1 MENNKTSQ
9 EFWEGMPVNI
19 LENHQVIDRAVV
31 LGIKDKRIT
40 IQSLRL
46 FPQETSKFI
55 QVGEEDGKISWALI
69 GEGAFGEP
77 CFSERGPFY
86 TMAQARA

>member
-1 MENNKTSQ
+1 MMENNQ
-9 EFWEGMPVNI
+9 RQDFWAGMPINI

-31 LGIKDKRIT
+31 LDIKDKRIT
-40 IQSLRL
+40 IKSLQL
-46 FPQETSKFI
+46 FPKETSQFV

-77 CFSERGPFY
+77 CFSERAPFY
-86 TMAQARA
+86 TMVKARV